1 MQLKKKGKKYGKFK
15 YKVCSELEVLRNVSV
30 TLVVLTTN
38 DYIFQVLAL
47 EKKTLPIL
55 IKALTIIFKLKTD

>member
-1 MQLKKKGKKYGKFK
+1 MQLEKKGKKYGKFK

-38 DYIFQVLAL
+38 DYIF
-47 EKKTLPIL
+47 
-55 IKALTIIFKLKTD
+55 